1 MVAPFGTSL
10 HVSGHDAAVLEKLK
24 ARYVDRDD
32 LVWKRAEPSL
42 EDVFIALMSQARDN
56 FQ

>member
-10 HVSGHDAAVLEKLK
+10 HVSGHDGAVLEKLK
-24 ARYVDRDD
+24 ARYADRDD
-32 LVWKRAEPSL
+32 LVWRRAEPSL
-42 EDVFIALMSQARDN
+42 EDVFIALMSQAKDN